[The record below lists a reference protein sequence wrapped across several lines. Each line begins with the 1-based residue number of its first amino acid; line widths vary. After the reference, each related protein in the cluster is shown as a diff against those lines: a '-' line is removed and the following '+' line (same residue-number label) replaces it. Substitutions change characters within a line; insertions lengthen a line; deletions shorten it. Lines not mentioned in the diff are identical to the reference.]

1 MFDFLKSNEVIW
13 LLYVLINYSVIL
25 FAYRKWGKV
34 GLMIFAPISIILA
47 NVQVNKLVYLFGIET
62 TLGNIAYSSIFL
74 ISDILSE
81 NYGKKAASK
90 VVGIGFLTM
99 IFTTVVMNI
108 ALILAPSTNDTSQV
122 HLAAIF
128 TPFIRFT
135 VASLLA
141 YVISSNVDINLYQI
155 IKKIYPDFNNIWIRN
170 NLSTLLS
177 QVLDNLIFNFVAFY
191 GVFPIS
197 LILTITF
204 STYFL
209 KIITSALDTPFV
221 YIATYWK
228 NKGVIEEI

>member
-1 MFDFLKSNEVIW
+1 MLGFLGKNEVIW

-25 FAYRKWGKV
+25 FAYRRWGKV

-47 NVQVNKLVYLFGIET
+47 NIQVNKLVYLFGIET

-108 ALILAPSTNDTSQV
+108 ALVLTPSSSDTNQV
-122 HLAAIF
+122 HLTAIF
-128 TPFIRFT
+128 TPFIRLMI
-135 VASLLA
+135 ASLLA
-141 YVISSNVDINLYQI
+141 YVVSSNIDIYLYQV
-155 IKKIYPDFNNIWIRN
+155 IKKIFPDFTNIWIRN

-191 GVFPIS
+191 GVFPVS